1 MATIEQ
7 LSKALINADKAG
19 DVDAARTLA
28 AEIRRM
34 QGSSPTNEK
43 PAAQFDGGMA
53 GAAALGAADTA
64 SFGFGD
70 ELGAGLGAASEYLAS
85 MVTGD
90 QPRSYDELLGAM
102 RDQDRRAQETNPGSY
117 LTGQI
122 AGGVGQGV
130 GLARGGMSLAANA
143 AGRGANLARVSGA
156 SLVDGAV
163 LGGTHGVGSGEG
175 LENRIQSGTTGLL
188 AGGAIGSL
196 APGAVAAGSKLFGMA
211 AAPVTARLFPD
222 RYAERAIGEGL
233 RRSGMTADEVADA
246 LTAAR
251 ADGQDMFNV
260 ADAMG
265 NSGQRML
272 STVAR
277 TPHDERQAV
286 IEALQSRQV
295 GQGDRLSSFL
305 AEGFDAPDTA
315 AQRVTRLTT
324 ERGNAANTNYAA
336 ARNSAGVVDP
346 TNAIAAAD
354 DFLTPG
360 ASRLMNP
367 GNAIADDSIEA
378 AVRRARGYLT
388 DGNSVLT
395 DFNASLRAKQEL
407 DAMIEAGSPSVQR
420 QLIPIRNRLDD
431 ALEQAS
437 PEYANARN
445 TFREQSRAIDA
456 VETGTTAASGR
467 MRSADTVPAFN
478 ALNPAEQ
485 SAFRPG
491 YADEWIRRVES
502 MSASPTT
509 NKARPL
515 ITPKTGEEFPAFAAP
530 GRGDQMG
537 NRIAREQRMFET
549 SNAALG
555 GSKTADNLA
564 DAAEMQRFDP
574 GVMSSLMRG
583 DIVGSLMA
591 GGRSMLNEASG
602 TPPRVVEQLARAL
615 METDPN
621 AARTVLLGGNNRVT
635 NSDQLRARII
645 STLLGTGSAGAGRL
659 AAP

>member
-7 LSKALINADKAG
+7 LSTALINADKAG

-34 QGSSPTNEK
+34 QGSAPTNEK

-70 ELGAGLGAASEYLAS
+70 ELGAGLGAASEYLSS

-90 QPRSYDELLGAM
+90 KPRSYDELLGAM

-143 AGRGANLARVSGA
+143 AGRGANLARVSGSA
-156 SLVDGAV
+156 AADGAI
-163 LGGTHGVGSGEG
+163 LGGTHGFGSGEG
-175 LENRIQSGTTGLL
+175 IDSRL
-188 AGGAIGSL
+188 ASAGVGMVSGGALGG
-196 APGAVAAGSKLFGMA
+196 AVPGAVAGGSRLLGMA
-211 AAPVTARLFPD
+211 AAPVAARVFPD
-222 RYAERAIGEGL
+222 RYAERALGEGL
-233 RRSGMTADEVADA
+233 RRSGMSADEVANS
-246 LTAAR
+246 LNAAR
-251 ADGQDMFNV
+251 ADGQDMYSV
-260 ADAMG
+260 ADALG

-277 TPHDERQAV
+277 TPHNERQAV
-286 IEALQSRQV
+286 IEGLQARQV
-295 GQGDRLSSFL
+295 GQGDRLSNFL
-305 AEGFDAPDTA
+305 AEGFDALDTA
-315 AQRVTRLTT
+315 AQRVASLTQQRRAT
-324 ERGNAANTNYAA
+324 ANANYGA
-336 ARNSAGVVDP
+336 ARSEAGTVDP
-346 TNAIAAAD
+346 SRAIAAAD
-354 DFLTPG
+354 EFLG
-360 ASRLMNP
+360 AGGSLPRTNM
-367 GNAIADDSIEA
+367 ADDSIES
-378 AVRRARGYLT
+378 AVSRARSYLT
-388 DGNSVLT
+388 DGNSVLS
-395 DFNASLRAKQEL
+395 DFNGSLRAKQEL
-407 DAMIEAGSPSVQR
+407 DAMIEGARPAVQN
-420 QLIPIRNRLDD
+420 QLIPIRNALDE
-431 ALEQAS
+431 ALETAS
-437 PEYANARN
+437 PAYANARN
-445 TFREQSRAIDA
+445 TFRQQSRAIDA
-456 VETGTTAASGR
+456 VDTGTSAASGR
-467 MRSADTVPAFN
+467 MRSADTVPAFSGMS
-478 ALNPAEQ
+478 PDEQ
-485 SAFRPG
+485 AAFRAG
-491 YADEWIRRVES
+491 YADPLIARVEA
-502 MSASPTT
+502 MSASPST
-509 NKARPL
+509 NKARSL